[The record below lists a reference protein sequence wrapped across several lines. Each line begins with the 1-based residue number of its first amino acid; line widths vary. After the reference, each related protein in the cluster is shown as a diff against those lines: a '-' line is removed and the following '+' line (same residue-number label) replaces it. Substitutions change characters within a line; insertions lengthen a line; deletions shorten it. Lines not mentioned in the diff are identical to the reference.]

1 MAEST
6 RFCRKKKKKLPLD
19 SAPKCATILLYMGIH
34 QSTVQSVPLKEIDM
48 PIKNIFSLPWSRKG
62 FSMVGVLVAGGM
74 MGGLAL
80 FLAEMTKQQHVAG
93 KVAETGVEITALH
106 SRVVSLLADGEACKK
121 TLEGTPVNPAPTI
134 TGFKNRKGRDVLAVP
149 SAPFNRL
156 VKLRDAKLTNIQGT
170 GTTREVEVE
179 LTFEKLSKAISGQK
193 TVTRLIPLTLELDT
207 ANTITS
213 CHSPQNYV
221 MKEQLCKEMGGTWN
235 GSNKKCSVPDCST
248 GQALTKTSTGFA
260 CVSPLNNKKCANDQ
274 IFKGFNSNGV
284 AICKAGCPS
293 GEALRGFDSST
304 GDAVCINT
312 SGGWFHLFQPR
323 PRGRMTANCIRPIVN
338 RQPGNFR
345 VIAAWTRN
353 TTKHN
358 GRTTEKLIQQQQKNV
373 VGLNGRSI
381 VKRWSDVQ
389 HTDPEFMSPS
399 HITCPPTHPTR
410 DVQVG
415 HDKSW
420 SADGSAGTNR
430 LWAEL
435 RCCPP

>member
-1 MAEST
+1 
-6 RFCRKKKKKLPLD
+6 
-19 SAPKCATILLYMGIH
+19 
-34 QSTVQSVPLKEIDM
+34 
-48 PIKNIFSLPWSRKG
+48 
-62 FSMVGVLVAGGM
+62 MVGVLAAGGM

-80 FLAEMTKQQHVAG
+80 FLAEMTKQQHVAQ

-207 ANTITS
+207 ANSITS

-260 CVSPLNNKKCANDQ
+260 CVSAGSLPNCPNGKIIKRVGGIWKCEDPPQPAPAPTIPDMSCTTQ
-274 IFKGFNSNGV
+274 GEAVTSIVNGV
-284 AICKAGCPS
+284 PVCGAVAGIS
-293 GEALRGFDSST
+293 TVSST
-304 GDAVCINT
+304 GGNTPAKPPQYTGYMHFCGQHIAVKT
-312 SGGWFHLFQPR
+312 PVSSTWTYTGSGGLFSGVQVWR
-323 PRGRMTANCIRPIVN
+323 NKCLTAGGSPDCEVWYTGTPTCIRHSCTGIPN
-338 RQPGNFR
+338 QPCS
-345 VIAAWTRN
+345 VHMKA
-353 TTKHN
+353 KC
-358 GRTTEKLIQQQQKNV
+358 ECV
-373 VGLNGRSI
+373 
-381 VKRWSDVQ
+381 
-389 HTDPEFMSPS
+389 
-399 HITCPPTHPTR
+399 
-410 DVQVG
+410 
-415 HDKSW
+415 
-420 SADGSAGTNR
+420 
-430 LWAEL
+430 
-435 RCCPP
+435 